1 MAKKGELELDPEFE
15 GLNHKQALAAIAVG
29 TGSTI
34 EKAAEASGL
43 SPRQLSRLRAEPAF
57 MAAVDAVLRQTYS
70 RSVSRLVAVM
80 ATATDTLESICIDP
94 DSPATARVSAAR
106 AILDLGIKAFAQ
118 TELENRIQQLE
129 NLLNG
134 K

>member
-1 MAKKGELELDPEFE
+1 MRMSKNVELDPDFE
-15 GLNHKQALAAIAVG
+15 SLTHKQALAAISIG
-29 TGSTI
+29 TGSTN
-34 EKAAEASGL
+34 EKAAEAAGL
-43 SPRQLSRLRAEPAF
+43 SSRQVGRMRSNPAF

>member
-1 MAKKGELELDPEFE
+1 MAKNGDLDPEFE
-15 GLNHKQALAAIAVG
+15 DLNHKQALAAIAVG

-34 EKAAEASGL
+34 EKAAEAAGL

-57 MAAVDAVLRQTYS
+57 MAAVDAVLRRTYT
-70 RSVSRLVAVM
+70 RAVSRLVAVM
-80 ATATDTLESICIDP
+80 ATATDTLESICTDP

-106 AILDLGIKAFAQ
+106 AILDLGIKAYTTA
-118 TELENRIQQLE
+118 ELETRVQQLE
-129 NLLNG
+129 DLLNG